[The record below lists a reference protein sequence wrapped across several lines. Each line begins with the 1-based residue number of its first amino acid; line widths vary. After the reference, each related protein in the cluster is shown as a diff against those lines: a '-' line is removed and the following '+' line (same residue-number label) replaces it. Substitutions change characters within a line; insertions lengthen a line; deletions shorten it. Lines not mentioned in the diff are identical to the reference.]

1 MTGVSTRHAY
11 TQPVIP
17 APAYKSAPFHHSTL
31 HTLRLKTEVLVLTS
45 HIFTAHIQSICKPHL
60 STFRTSWVWPFITT
74 SLLQAIIFPHLK
86 DCNSFLTGLPV
97 LHTTQMIF
105 PWFKLVHAMPLLKTF
120 QWRPKAL
127 TQHDLTLSLLV
138 LSSVLWFPFS
148 AQATERVCSLT
159 YQAGFH
165 LRAFALASHYWKCS
179 PYSSQNGCLAPFTQ
193 GSTESPSLATLISLS
208 YLIFFFLSFP
218 DVMWPFV
225 CL

>member
-97 LHTTQMIF
+97 LHTSQMIF

-148 AQATERVCSLT
+148 AQATERSAHWLTKLVSTSGPLHLLPTTGNALPTALRMAASL
-159 YQAGFH
+159 
-165 LRAFALASHYWKCS
+165 
-179 PYSSQNGCLAPFTQ
+179 
-193 GSTESPSLATLISLS
+193 PSLRDLQKVLPWPLS
-208 YLIFFFLSFP
+208 YLYP
-218 DVMWPFV
+218 T
-225 CL
+225 